1 MSGWISGA
9 ALLVSA
15 VGTGASIYGSQQS
28 AAASRAAG
36 ALNAKQQRAQ
46 AAATAA
52 VQRFQADLNYRVAI
66 AQAQSHDNNAIA
78 LKNNAT
84 MIREYAVLTQK
95 EGIEQ
100 VSRQRISGDAQLSA
114 VRAAYG
120 ASGVQSDTGSPL
132 VVEAY
137 NSGMLQL
144 ERMDTAY
151 KTNIKSDE
159 MYWNATQTDYQADL
173 QRYQATLTRETAKQY
188 QYAMAMANW
197 TEKTGI
203 IAANATQMAGNQMAS
218 AQSIAGVGNALSNT
232 SSTLFNAAQMFQNLN
247 NGGGGG
253 GGGTY
258 TGTTPGGAF
267 NPNAQVRP
275 ATAVA
280 ARR

>member
-1 MSGWISGA
+1 M
-9 ALLVSA
+9 
-15 VGTGASIYGSQQS
+15 
-28 AAASRAAG
+28 
-36 ALNAKQQRAQ
+36 
-46 AAATAA
+46 
-52 VQRFQADLNYRVAI
+52 QRFQADLNYRVAL

-78 LKNNAT
+78 LNNNAD
-84 MIREYAVLTQK
+84 MIRDYAVLTQK

-100 VSRQRISGDAQLSA
+100 ISRQRTSGDAQLSA

-137 NSGMLQL
+137 NAGMLQL

-188 QYAMAMANW
+188 QYAMSMANW
-197 TEKTGI
+197 TEETGI
-203 IAANATQMAGNQMAS
+203 MAANAQQMASNQMAS
-218 AQSIAGVGNALSNT
+218 AQTLAGVGNLMGNT
-232 SSTLFNAAQMFQNLN
+232 SSLLSNASQMYQQFQL
-247 NGGGGG
+247 GPS
-253 GGGTY
+253 TY
-258 TGTTPGGAF
+258 STPGGAY
-267 NPNAQVRP
+267 NPNAQVRRAEVVTP
-275 ATAVA
+275 VA